1 MYICDFWQADAI
13 KHCIPLYN
21 FAISPANLHKNID
34 ISISVYSMIQPQF
47 ELKLLTG
54 QVSFLQIN
62 AG

>member
-54 QVSFLQIN
+54 
-62 AG
+62 